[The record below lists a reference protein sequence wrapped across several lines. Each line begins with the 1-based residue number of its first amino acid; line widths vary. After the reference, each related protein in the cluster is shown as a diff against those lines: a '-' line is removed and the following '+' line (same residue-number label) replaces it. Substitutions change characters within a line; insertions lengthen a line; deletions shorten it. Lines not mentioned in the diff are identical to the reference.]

1 MTNEQK
7 AAMQRRNQI
16 CKRLVFQVV
25 CALILLRLFYH
36 YTLEQSSALPSDRG
50 AMTAEVGL
58 MIDVTPPAEVE
69 PKNCYCYT
77 CYDKYSDKILTSCDP
92 NFWAIHDRNFETFK
106 VKVSCK

>member
-58 MIDVTPPAEVE
+58 MIDVTPPVAVV
-69 PKNCYCYT
+69 PKNCYAYT
-77 CYDKYSDKILTSCDP
+77 CYDKHSDKVLVSDDAD
-92 NFWAIHDRNFETFK
+92 FWAVDNPNFETFK
-106 VKVSCK
+106 VKIECE